1 MSARTGPVR
10 VPPRA
15 PLRAAVPAAWP
26 TQVLG
31 RRLAALNPGYPD
43 SYGVRVAR
51 PGGDWLTPATVVA
64 AMLRGAGDHLRLS
77 PAVAGARLIGSLGYA
92 ALGRVG
98 VAIAATGR
106 AYSTAPETLLLQLGG
121 EGLVERIAV
130 SRPELAVPGD
140 DPWRR
145 LAGVTVL
152 PDLDALV
159 DWTAHR
165 AHRTLGPLVEEVHEA
180 TGYGRQ
186 PLWNLVAD
194 TVLGPAAHAAALA
207 GRDPAA
213 AHRTAD
219 ALLDALVARG
229 ALITRRGSLCGAGAD
244 GTPVTRRGACCLYYR
259 ESAGTCAGCPLTRPP
274 RNAGISPAGA

>member
-1 MSARTGPVR
+1 MSSPTGFVRPRTG
-10 VPPRA
+10 A
-15 PLRAAVPAAWP
+15 PIRAAALAAWP

-31 RRLAALNPGYPD
+31 RRLAALNPEYPD

-51 PGGDWLTPATVVA
+51 PGGAWLTPAAVVA
-64 AMLRGAGDHLRLS
+64 PMLQAPGDHLRVS

-98 VAIAATGR
+98 VAIAATAR
-106 AYSTAPETLLLQLGG
+106 AYSTAPDTLLLQLDD

-130 SRPELAVPGD
+130 SRPELAVLPD

-152 PDLDALV
+152 PSPEALV
-159 DWTAHR
+159 DWTAER
-165 AHRTLGPLVEEVHEA
+165 AHRTLDRLVEEVHQA

-213 AHRTAD
+213 GHATAH

-229 ALITRRGSLCGAGAD
+229 ALITRRGSLCGVEAD

-259 ESAGTCAGCPLTRPP
+259 ESAGTCSGCPLTRPP
-274 RNAGISPAGA
+274 SNVGISAAGA